1 MRYGIWTTEH
11 IATPEYTGNFFI
23 KEGIMATVLTE
34 KHHGIFE
41 VCSNCC
47 QSAIKG
53 FCLIAGGI
61 GGFIILAILL
71 FPLLLIGSFLLK
83 VIGL

>member
-1 MRYGIWTTEH
+1 
-11 IATPEYTGNFFI
+11 
-23 KEGIMATVLTE
+23 MATVLTQ

-61 GGFIILAILL
+61 GGLIIIAVLL
-71 FPLLLIGSFLLK
+71 FPLFLIVSFLLK
-83 VIGL
+83 TIGF

>member
-1 MRYGIWTTEH
+1 
-11 IATPEYTGNFFI
+11 
-23 KEGIMATVLTE
+23 MATVLTE
-34 KHHGIFE
+34 KHHGILE

-61 GGFIILAILL
+61 GGLIIIAVLL
-71 FPLLLIGSFLLK
+71 FPLFLIVSFLLK
-83 VIGL
+83 TIGF

>member
-1 MRYGIWTTEH
+1 
-11 IATPEYTGNFFI
+11 
-23 KEGIMATVLTE
+23 MATVLTQ
-34 KHHGIFE
+34 KHHGIIE

-61 GGFIILAILL
+61 GGLIIIAVLL
-71 FPLLLIGSFLLK
+71 FPLFLVGGFLLK
-83 VIGL
+83 AIGF

>member
-1 MRYGIWTTEH
+1 
-11 IATPEYTGNFFI
+11 
-23 KEGIMATVLTE
+23 MATVLSK
-34 KHHGIFE
+34 KHVGIFE

-61 GGFIILAILL
+61 GGLII
-71 FPLLLIGSFLLK
+71 
-83 VIGL
+83 

>member
-1 MRYGIWTTEH
+1 MYILTGI
-11 IATPEYTGNFFI
+11 AQGSFLFLI

-53 FCLIAGGI
+53 FCLIVGGI
-61 GGFIILAILL
+61 GGLIIIAVLL
-71 FPLLLIGSFLLK
+71 FPLFLIVSFLLK
-83 VIGL
+83 TIGF

>member
-1 MRYGIWTTEH
+1 MYILTGIMQRQ
-11 IATPEYTGNFFI
+11 FFVYLT
-23 KEGIMATVLTE
+23 KEGFMATVLTE

-41 VCSNCC
+41 VCSDCC

-61 GGFIILAILL
+61 GGLIIIAVLL
-71 FPLLLIGSFLLK
+71 FPLFLVVSFLLK
-83 VIGL
+83 VIGF